1 MAKAM
6 VDGNR
11 LQGCMVGRM
20 AYENPFELMHA
31 DHHFYGDL
39 PYSNRY
45 ESDAVARRT
54 IMLQYA
60 DYIERLE
67 AGEVRGEFG
76 HPIRKPNPSV
86 LVKPI
91 INFYNGENFS
101 GKYRQYL
108 SDLVKLKSG
117 PLHVIIRNAAE
128 LMWEGGFKTKRPQKS
143 LSQGETQKEKEEEK
157 EENGEQE

>member
-1 MAKAM
+1 M
-6 VDGNR
+6 VDDNN
-11 LQGCMVGRM
+11 LQGCMVGRL
-20 AYENPFELMHA
+20 AYENPFELMHV
-31 DHHFYGDL
+31 DHLFYGEA
-39 PYSNRY
+39 PYTTRY

-60 DYIERLE
+60 DYIEKLE
-67 AGEVRGEFG
+67 AGEIRGEFG

-91 INFYNGENFS
+91 INFYNGETFS

-128 LMWEGGFKTKRPQKS
+128 LMWQGGFRAKRLPRALQE
-143 LSQGETQKEKEEEK
+143 GKEEV
-157 EENGEQE
+157 EEDEGEI